1 MQITCSTAHTTQF
14 HILFLSFSVKKGRKR
29 KDLQSWT
36 DQLWNLL
43 PSFCRYPVDVHHSF
57 GSLSKLLVEILKCD
71 ECLYKSAVKALQQLV
86 DGTRRLSSNSQDVE
100 IYMELSA
107 LFSSKPISFKC
118 PRLERFSKKE
128 ARKDLKVLA
137 SHSANL
143 LCTFADYFLESSP
156 EKRAHLKVALRCLAQ
171 LSGSTN
177 ICELFVSL
185 VKRFDLE
192 NTQLEPDSQ
201 ECKTDVDRKDEES
214 IDTTDELNNRRSLLL
229 DLISTFAEVAD
240 EDLLDKLFGFI
251 KSCLLNSSMPC
262 HSKALLALSIIV
274 KEHNEYSMAHLD
286 EILLLLHGIK
296 PALDKTVLESQLL
309 CYQHLLVHMIK
320 VDEENTSKKAFLI
333 LNELIVALKSK
344 KESRKLAYDV
354 LLAVS
359 ANLRNSESNSA
370 DSDLQRLF
378 TMVS

>member
-1 MQITCSTAHTTQF
+1 MQITRSTAHTTQF
-14 HILFLSFSVKKGRKR
+14 HIFFLSFSVKKGRKR
-29 KDLQSWT
+29 KDLQSWI

-86 DGTRRLSSNSQDVE
+86 DGTRRLSSNNQDVE

-107 LFSSKPISFKC
+107 LFTSKPIGFKC
-118 PRLERFSKKE
+118 PRLERCSKKE

-156 EKRAHLKVALRCLAQ
+156 EKCAHLKVALRCLAQ

-177 ICELFVSL
+177 ISELFVSL

-192 NTQLEPDSQ
+192 DTQLESDSQ
-201 ECKTDVDRKDEES
+201 ECKTDEVDSKDEES
-214 IDTTDELNNRRSLLL
+214 TDTTDELNYRRSLLL

-251 KSCLLNSSMPC
+251 KSCLLVFFICFCSFYPEDPIS
-262 HSKALLALSIIV
+262 
-274 KEHNEYSMAHLD
+274 
-286 EILLLLHGIK
+286 
-296 PALDKTVLESQLL
+296 
-309 CYQHLLVHMIK
+309 
-320 VDEENTSKKAFLI
+320 
-333 LNELIVALKSK
+333 
-344 KESRKLAYDV
+344 
-354 LLAVS
+354 
-359 ANLRNSESNSA
+359 
-370 DSDLQRLF
+370 
-378 TMVS
+378 